1 MNFTKI
7 IQHLER
13 KKLMHR
19 LISDKA
25 TGTPLEFAQ
34 KINCSRSQ
42 LYNIIE
48 SLKKDKAPIKYSKA
62 RETFYYDGRFDLIF
76 EYSLTITT
84 KGETRRVFYISSED
98 GTTSINEIDAICVQ

>member
-19 LISDKA
+19 LISDKT
-25 TGTPLEFAQ
+25 TGTPLEFAK

-48 SLKKDKAPIKYSKA
+48 SFKKDKAPIKYSKVSQ
-62 RETFYYDGRFDLIF
+62 TFYYDGRFELRF
-76 EYSLTITT
+76 EFSLTITT
-84 KGETRRVFYISSED
+84 EGETRRIFYISSED
-98 GTTSINEIDAICVQ
+98 NTSSINEIDSVCVQ